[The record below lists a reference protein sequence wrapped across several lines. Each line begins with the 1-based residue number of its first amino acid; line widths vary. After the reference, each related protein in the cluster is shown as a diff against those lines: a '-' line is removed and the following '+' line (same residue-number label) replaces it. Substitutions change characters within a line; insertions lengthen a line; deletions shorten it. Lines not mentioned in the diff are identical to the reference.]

1 MIKSIKGMNDILPDD
16 VHKWHSV
23 EDKARYIF
31 ELYGFSEI
39 RTPLLEQTELFART
53 IGEDTDI
60 VGKEMYT
67 FVDKND
73 TSVTLRPEA
82 TASVLRAVIEHSLL
96 NQDSIQKL
104 YSMGPMFR
112 YERPQ
117 KGRYRQF
124 HQINVERLGEAGPLC
139 DAETIAM
146 AYDLVDAIGLKNI
159 TLEVNS
165 LGCQKCRPVFRKQ
178 LKEFLQEKRDMLC
191 KDCSRRIETNP
202 LRVFDCKGTACQEAI
217 KDAPRIEDHLCG
229 ACRRHFNDLLQTLD
243 ALGIPFHKAPRL
255 VRGLDYYVRTTF
267 EIKAEGLGTQNAVAG
282 GGRYDGL
289 VKALG
294 GPDAPG
300 VGFAFGMERA
310 IMLMKEA
317 RPVNKGCFVVIQGG
331 REIYRSAM
339 VLISDM
345 RSSGL
350 QAQAVFEKSMK
361 SQMKRADKLGYLVCA
376 IIGET
381 EVAKDMVTIR
391 DMRTSS
397 QVQVKRALAINK
409 IKEMLA

>member
-1 MIKSIKGMNDILPDD
+1 MIKSIKGMNDILPED

-23 EDKARYIF
+23 EDRARHIF

-67 FVDKND
+67 FIDKSG

-96 NQDSIQKL
+96 NQDPIQKL

-124 HQINVERLGEAGPLC
+124 YQINVERLGEGSPFC

-165 LGCQKCRPVFRKQ
+165 LGCQRCRPVFRKQ
-178 LKEFLQEKRDMLC
+178 LKEFLQ
-191 KDCSRRIETNP
+191 
-202 LRVFDCKGTACQEAI
+202 
-217 KDAPRIEDHLCG
+217 
-229 ACRRHFNDLLQTLD
+229 
-243 ALGIPFHKAPRL
+243 
-255 VRGLDYYVRTTF
+255 
-267 EIKAEGLGTQNAVAG
+267 
-282 GGRYDGL
+282 
-289 VKALG
+289 
-294 GPDAPG
+294 
-300 VGFAFGMERA
+300 
-310 IMLMKEA
+310 
-317 RPVNKGCFVVIQGG
+317 
-331 REIYRSAM
+331 
-339 VLISDM
+339 
-345 RSSGL
+345 
-350 QAQAVFEKSMK
+350 
-361 SQMKRADKLGYLVCA
+361 DKQ
-376 IIGET
+376 
-381 EVAKDMVTIR
+381 R
-391 DMRTSS
+391 
-397 QVQVKRALAINK
+397 
-409 IKEMLA
+409 

>member
-1 MIKSIKGMNDILPDD
+1 MIKSIKGMNDILPDA

-23 EDKARYIF
+23 EGKARHIF

-67 FVDKND
+67 FVDKSD

-124 HQINVERLGEAGPLC
+124 YQINVERMGEAGPFC

-146 AYDLVDAIGLKNI
+146 AYELVDAIGLKNI

-202 LRVFDCKGTACQEAI
+202 LRVFDCKEIACQEAI
-217 KDAPRIEDHLCG
+217 KDAPRIEDHLCD

-294 GPDAPG
+294 GPDVPG
-300 VGFAFGMERA
+300 IGFAFGMERA

-317 RPVNKGCFVVIQGG
+317 GPVNKGCFVVIQGG

-339 VLISDM
+339 ALISDM

-350 QAQAVFEKSMK
+350 QAQAIFEKSMK